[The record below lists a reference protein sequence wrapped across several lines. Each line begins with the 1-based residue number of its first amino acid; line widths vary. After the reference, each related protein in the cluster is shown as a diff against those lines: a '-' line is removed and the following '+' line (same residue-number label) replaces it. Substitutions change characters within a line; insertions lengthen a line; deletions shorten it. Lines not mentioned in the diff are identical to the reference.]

1 MTDPQLVPR
10 LRAWLRSTDEA
21 PEDVRR
27 SATIVAA
34 RLEGERQRGR
44 WWPLPSPRRSTATQ
58 EGRRSMSSL
67 VQFMAA
73 SVIALTIGGA
83 VFISQPVGQPSGLSG
98 AGADAGPAAPVAFT
112 GRIAFGPGVR
122 FGTYETVDGHGESRG
137 SVHAPGVMNISD
149 PRLDGKV
156 LISWQTNT
164 WVAPGG
170 TELVLGTGTW
180 RIATDEGA
188 WQGSYHR
195 VEAEGFS
202 DTSTAVLYGE
212 GAYEGLVVAWE
223 QTIDG
228 SGWDVRGVI
237 FPGSP
242 PPPAELP

>member
-44 WWPLPSPRRSTATQ
+44 WWPLPSPRRSKAAR

-98 AGADAGPAAPVAFT
+98 ASADAGPAAPVAVTAT
-112 GRIAFGPGVR
+112 GAAGACPGVA
-122 FGTYETVDGHGESRG
+122 TTETIAIVTRSVGGWCRPWWQWSDERLNGQATWAYNDDAYTDGSGLTIGMFAMSFENERG
-137 SVHAPGVMNISD
+137 AWRMRPLPVLEFPDAPAVAAEVWI
-149 PRLDGKV
+149 LDG
-156 LISWQTNT
+156 
-164 WVAPGG
+164 
-170 TELVLGTGTW
+170 
-180 RIATDEGA
+180 EGE
-188 WQGSYHR
+188 Y
-195 VEAEGFS
+195 EGL
-202 DTSTAVLYGE
+202 TAVL
-212 GAYEGLVVAWE
+212 LVEDYVPHGFI
-223 QTIDG
+223 IDG
-228 SGWDVRGVI
+228 
-237 FPGSP
+237 
-242 PPPAELP
+242 ELPPVPENASAK